1 MKHFLS
7 ALALGCLLLSCNRDL
22 ENNESPTPA
31 PQEEKLVLLKELAGG
46 QGWALFGYK
55 NRNEIESLS
64 AEGGF
69 RGKSDIDY
77 EYDAYGRI
85 VKEHRYWH
93 NSGDGETNITYQY
106 DSQGRLV
113 SSHAISTKNEEYPGT
128 GLPPTPL
135 CSIERKHT
143 YTYQGNKVTVKIEIG
158 ADNCS
163 STPKTAKEKTITLF
177 VENGRVVKSLNE
189 NNQIIE
195 TIEYLNTKNAL
206 RNIKGF
212 PALVAEFYIR
222 GFTYE
227 LPYYNFIES
236 INDFR
241 FIDNIKTRDFHNGSY
256 WEYYYYKETNTN
268 NYGNYGNC
276 DYIENVNID
285 EKSHN
290 NPTHVEGL
298 WWLRAHRY
306 FIKEE

>member
-93 NSGDGETNITYQY
+93 NYGDGETNITYQY

-113 SSHAISTKNEEYPGT
+113 SSHAISTKNEKYPGT

-143 YTYQGNKVTVKIEIG
+143 YTYQGNKVIVKIERG

-163 STPKTAKEKTITLF
+163 STPEAAKEKTITLF

-195 TIEYLNTKNAL
+195 TIEYHNTKNAL

-212 PALVAEFYIR
+212 PALVAEFYVR
-222 GFTYE
+222 EYTYE
-227 LPYYNFIES
+227 LKWYNVIES
-236 INDFR
+236 AYDFR
-241 FIDNIKTRDFHNGSY
+241 FIDNVKTR
-256 WEYYYYKETNTN
+256 
-268 NYGNYGNC
+268 NYPSGNYTLYKYKDDKGNSYDG
-276 DYIENVNID
+276 DYPTDIFVFD
-285 EKSHN
+285 KSHN
-290 NPTHVEGL
+290 DPTLHDQL
-298 WWLRAHRY
+298 WMLNASRY
-306 FIKEE
+306 YIKEE

>member
-22 ENNESPTPA
+22 ETHETPAPA
-31 PQEEKLVLLKELAGG
+31 PQEEKLVLLKELGG
-46 QGWALFGYK
+46 QATAYFGYK

-64 AEGGF
+64 AEGSLG
-69 RGKSDIDY
+69 RADINY

-85 VKEHRYWH
+85 VKERRYWH
-93 NSGDGETNITYQY
+93 SSGDGETNITYQY

-113 SSHAISTKNEEYPGT
+113 SSHAISTKNEKYPGT

-143 YTYQGNKVTVKIEIG
+143 YTYQGNKVIVKIERG

-163 STPKTAKEKTITLF
+163 STPEAAKEKTITLF

-195 TIEYLNTKNAL
+195 TIEYHNTKNAL

-212 PALVAEFYIR
+212 PALVAEFYVR
-222 GFTYE
+222 EYTYE
-227 LPYYNFIES
+227 LKWYNVIES
-236 INDFR
+236 AHDFR
-241 FIDNIKTRDFHNGSY
+241 FIDNVKTR
-256 WEYYYYKETNTN
+256 
-268 NYGNYGNC
+268 NYPSGNYTLYEYKDDKGNSYDG
-276 DYIENVNID
+276 DYPTDIFVFD
-285 EKSHN
+285 KSHN
-290 NPTHVEGL
+290 DPTLHDQL
-298 WWLRAHRY
+298 WMLNASRY
-306 FIKEE
+306 YIKEE

>member
-22 ENNESPTPA
+22 ETHETPAPA
-31 PQEEKLVLLKELAGG
+31 PQEEKLVLLKELGG
-46 QGWALFGYK
+46 QATAYFGYK

-64 AEGGF
+64 AEGSLG
-69 RGKSDIDY
+69 RADINY

-85 VKEHRYWH
+85 VKERRYWH
-93 NSGDGETNITYQY
+93 SSGDGETNITYQY

-189 NNQIIE
+189 NNEIKE
-195 TIEYLNTKNAL
+195 TIEYHNTKNAL

-222 GFTYE
+222 EFTYE
-227 LPYYNFIES
+227 LPNYNFIES
-236 INDFR
+236 IHDFR
-241 FIDNIKTRDFHNGSY
+241 FIDNIKTRDSPSGYYNLYLYDDDKGNSY
-256 WEYYYYKETNTN
+256 D
-268 NYGNYGNC
+268 G
-276 DYIENVNID
+276 DYPAAVFIVD
-285 EKSHN
+285 KSHN
-290 NPTHVEGL
+290 DPTLSDHL
-298 WWLRAHRY
+298 WYLNTYRHY
-306 FIKEE
+306 IKEE

>member
-31 PQEEKLVLLKELAGG
+31 PQEEKLVLLKELAGE

-55 NRNEIESLS
+55 NRNEIEGLS

-93 NSGDGETNITYQY
+93 NYGDGETNITYQY

-135 CSIERKHT
+135 CSIERKQS
-143 YTYQGNKVTVKIEIG
+143 Y
-158 ADNCS
+158 S
-163 STPKTAKEKTITLF
+163 
-177 VENGRVVKSLNE
+177 EN
-189 NNQIIE
+189 
-195 TIEYLNTKNAL
+195 
-206 RNIKGF
+206 
-212 PALVAEFYIR
+212 
-222 GFTYE
+222 
-227 LPYYNFIES
+227 
-236 INDFR
+236 
-241 FIDNIKTRDFHNGSY
+241 
-256 WEYYYYKETNTN
+256 
-268 NYGNYGNC
+268 
-276 DYIENVNID
+276 
-285 EKSHN
+285 
-290 NPTHVEGL
+290 
-298 WWLRAHRY
+298 RARC
-306 FIKEE
+306 

>member
-31 PQEEKLVLLKELAGG
+31 PQEEKLVLLKELAGE

-55 NRNEIESLS
+55 NRNEIEGLS

-93 NSGDGETNITYQY
+93 NYGDGETNITYQY

-143 YTYQGNKVTVKIEIG
+143 YTYQGNKVIVKIERG

-163 STPKTAKEKTITLF
+163 STPEAAKEKTITLF

-195 TIEYLNTKNAL
+195 TIEYRNTKNAL

-222 GFTYE
+222 PLTYE

-236 INDFR
+236 VNDFR
-241 FIDNIKTRDFHNGSY
+241 FIDNIKTRDFHDGSY
-256 WEYYYYKETNTN
+256 WEYYYSVRTDMEIHEK
-268 NYGNYGNC
+268 
-276 DYIENVNID
+276 DYDHIENVAIV
-285 EKSHN
+285 EKLHN
-290 NPTHVEGL
+290 DPTDDDHIWML
-298 WWLRAHRY
+298 NASRY
-306 FIKEE
+306 YIKEK

>member
-7 ALALGCLLLSCNRDL
+7 ILALGCLLLSCNRDL
-22 ENNESPTPA
+22 ETHETPAPA
-31 PQEEKLVLLKELAGG
+31 PQEEKLVLLKELGG
-46 QGWALFGYK
+46 QATAYFGYK

-64 AEGGF
+64 AEGSLG
-69 RGKSDIDY
+69 RADINY

-85 VKEHRYWH
+85 VKERRYWH
-93 NSGDGETNITYQY
+93 SSGDGETNITYQY

-189 NNQIIE
+189 NNEIIE
-195 TIEYLNTKNAL
+195 TIEYHNTKNAL

-222 GFTYE
+222 EFTYE
-227 LPYYNFIES
+227 LPNYNFIES
-236 INDFR
+236 IHDFR
-241 FIDNIKTRDFHNGSY
+241 FIDNIKTRDYPGGYYNLYLYDDDKGNSY
-256 WEYYYYKETNTN
+256 D
-268 NYGNYGNC
+268 G
-276 DYIENVNID
+276 DYPAAVFIVD
-285 EKSHN
+285 KSHN
-290 NPTHVEGL
+290 DPTLSDHL
-298 WWLRAHRY
+298 WYLNTYRSY
-306 FIKEE
+306 IKEE

>member
-7 ALALGCLLLSCNRDL
+7 TLALGCLLLSCNRDL

-31 PQEEKLVLLKELAGG
+31 PQEEKLVLLKQLGG
-46 QGWALFGYK
+46 EATAYFGYK

-77 EYDAYGRI
+77 EYDTYGRI
-85 VKEHRYWH
+85 VKERRYWH
-93 NSGDGETNITYQY
+93 NYGDGETNITYQY

-113 SSHAISTKNEEYPGT
+113 SSHAISTKNEENLGT

-177 VENGRVVKSLNE
+177 IENGRVVKSLNE
-189 NNQIIE
+189 NNEIIE
-195 TIEYLNTKNAL
+195 TIEYHNTKNAL

-222 GFTYE
+222 EFTYE
-227 LPYYNFIES
+227 LPNYNFIES
-236 INDFR
+236 IHDFR
-241 FIDNIKTRDFHNGSY
+241 FIDNIKTRDYPSGYYNLYKYDDDKGNSY
-256 WEYYYYKETNTN
+256 D
-268 NYGNYGNC
+268 G
-276 DYIENVNID
+276 DYPAAVFIFD
-285 EKSHN
+285 KSHN
-290 NPTHVEGL
+290 DPTLSDHL
-298 WWLRAHRY
+298 WYLNAYRSY
-306 FIKEE
+306 IKEE

>member
-22 ENNESPTPA
+22 ENNKSHETPA
-31 PQEEKLVLLKELAGG
+31 PQKEKLVLINNLSGNTSVDF
-46 QGWALFGYK
+46 WYK
-55 NRNEIESLS
+55 NGNEIKS
-64 AEGGF
+64 ARTDGM
-69 RGKSDIDY
+69 GKSNIDY
-77 EYDAYGRI
+77 EYDTYGRI
-85 VKEHRYWH
+85 IKERRYWH
-93 NSGDGETNITYQY
+93 NYGDGETNITYQY

-113 SSHAISTKNEEYPGT
+113 FSHAISTKNEENLGT

-158 ADNCS
+158 TDNRS

-195 TIEYLNTKNAL
+195 TIEYHNTKNAL

-222 GFTYE
+222 EFTYE

-236 INDFR
+236 IHDFR
-241 FIDNIKTRDFHNGSY
+241 FIDNIKTRDYPSGNHMLY
-256 WEYYYYKETNTN
+256 EYKDDKGNT
-268 NYGNYGNC
+268 YDG
-276 DYIENVNID
+276 DYPVDVFIFD
-285 EKSHN
+285 KSHN
-290 NPTHVEGL
+290 NPTLHDHL
-298 WWLRAHRY
+298 WYLNTSRSY
-306 FIKEE
+306 IKEE

>member
-1 MKHFLS
+1 MKHFLF
-7 ALALGCLLLSCNRDL
+7 ALVLGTILLSCNRDHD
-22 ENNESPTPA
+22 NNEITVPET
-31 PQEEKLVLLKELAGG
+31 EKQVLVKKLSGEDDVYIR
-46 QGWALFGYK
+46 YK
-55 NRNEIESLS
+55 NGNEIQYLIAYERSQGIS
-64 AEGGF
+64 V
-69 RGKSDIDY
+69 SY
-77 EYDAYGRI
+77 EYDGSGKI
-85 VKEHRYWH
+85 IKENRFDHPF
-93 NSGDGETNITYQY
+93 NNGKTNITYQY

-143 YTYQGNKVTVKIEIG
+143 YTYQGNKVIVKIERG

-163 STPKTAKEKTITLF
+163 STPEAAKEKTITLF
-177 VENGRVVKSLNE
+177 VENGRVVKSFDE

-241 FIDNIKTRDFHNGSY
+241 FIDNIKTRDFHDGSY
-256 WEYYYYKETNTN
+256 WEYYYYKETITN

>member
-7 ALALGCLLLSCNRDL
+7 TLALGCLLLSCNRDL

-31 PQEEKLVLLKELAGG
+31 PQEEKLVLLKQLGG
-46 QGWALFGYK
+46 EATAYFGYK

-77 EYDAYGRI
+77 DTYGRI
-85 VKEHRYWH
+85 VKERRYWH
-93 NSGDGETNITYQY
+93 NYGDGETNITYQY

-113 SSHAISTKNEEYPGT
+113 SSHAISTKNEENLGT

-177 VENGRVVKSLNE
+177 IENGRVVKSLNE
-189 NNQIIE
+189 NNEIIE
-195 TIEYLNTKNAL
+195 TIEYHNTKNAL

-222 GFTYE
+222 EFTYE
-227 LPYYNFIES
+227 LPNYNFIES
-236 INDFR
+236 IHDFR
-241 FIDNIKTRDFHNGSY
+241 FIDNIKTRDYPSGYYNLYKYDDDKGNSY
-256 WEYYYYKETNTN
+256 D
-268 NYGNYGNC
+268 G
-276 DYIENVNID
+276 DYPAAVFIFD
-285 EKSHN
+285 KSHN
-290 NPTHVEGL
+290 DPTLSDHL
-298 WWLRAHRY
+298 WYLNAYRSY
-306 FIKEE
+306 IKEE

>member
-31 PQEEKLVLLKELAGG
+31 PQEEKLVLLKELAGE

-55 NRNEIESLS
+55 NRNEIEGLS

-93 NSGDGETNITYQY
+93 NYGDGETNITYQY

-143 YTYQGNKVTVKIEIG
+143 YTYQGNKVIVKIERG

-163 STPKTAKEKTITLF
+163 STPEAAKEKTITLF

-195 TIEYLNTKNAL
+195 TIEYRNTKNAL

-222 GFTYE
+222 PLTYE

-236 INDFR
+236 VNDFR
-241 FIDNIKTRDFHNGSY
+241 FIDNIKTRDFHDGSY
-256 WEYYYYKETNTN
+256 WEYYYSVRTDMEIHEK
-268 NYGNYGNC
+268 
-276 DYIENVNID
+276 DYDHIENVAIV
-285 EKSHN
+285 EKLHN
-290 NPTHVEGL
+290 DPTYDDHIWML
-298 WWLRAHRY
+298 NASRY
-306 FIKEE
+306 YIKEK

>member
-1 MKHFLS
+1 LKQLS
-7 ALALGCLLLSCNRDL
+7 EGS
-22 ENNESPTPA
+22 TVTF
-31 PQEEKLVLLKELAGG
+31 Q
-46 QGWALFGYK
+46 YK
-55 NRNEIESLS
+55 NGNEIESVNID
-64 AEGGF
+64 GV
-69 RGKSDIDY
+69 GKSDIDY
-77 EYDAYGRI
+77 EYDTYGRI

-113 SSHAISTKNEEYPGT
+113 SSHAISTENEEYPGT

-143 YTYQGNKVTVKIEIG
+143 YTYQGNKVIVKIERG

-163 STPKTAKEKTITLF
+163 STPEAAKEKTITLF

-222 GFTYE
+222 GFTYK
-227 LPYYNFIES
+227 LPNYNFIES
-236 INDFR
+236 IHDFR

-256 WEYYYYKETNTN
+256 WEYYYYKETITN

-276 DYIENVNID
+276 DYIENVGID

>member
-31 PQEEKLVLLKELAGG
+31 PQEEKLVLLKELAGE

-55 NRNEIESLS
+55 NRNEIEGLS

-93 NSGDGETNITYQY
+93 NYGDGETNITYQY

-143 YTYQGNKVTVKIEIG
+143 YTYQGNKVIVKIERG

-163 STPKTAKEKTITLF
+163 STPEAAKEKTITLF
-177 VENGRVVKSLNE
+177 VENGRVVKSFDE

-222 GFTYE
+222 EFTYE

-241 FIDNIKTRDFHNGSY
+241 FIDNIKTRDFHDGSY
-256 WEYYYYKETNTN
+256 WEYYYSVRTDMEIHEK
-268 NYGNYGNC
+268 
-276 DYIENVNID
+276 DYDHIENVAIV
-285 EKSHN
+285 EKLHN
-290 NPTHVEGL
+290 DPTYDDHIWML
-298 WWLRAHRY
+298 NASRY
-306 FIKEE
+306 YIKEK

>member
-93 NSGDGETNITYQY
+93 NYGDGETNITYQY

-143 YTYQGNKVTVKIEIG
+143 YTYQGNKVIVKIERG

-163 STPKTAKEKTITLF
+163 STPEAAKEKTITLF

-222 GFTYE
+222 PLTYE

-236 INDFR
+236 VNDFR
-241 FIDNIKTRDFHNGSY
+241 FIDNIKTRDFHDGSY
-256 WEYYYYKETNTN
+256 WEYYYSVRTDMEIHEK
-268 NYGNYGNC
+268 
-276 DYIENVNID
+276 DYDHIENVAIV
-285 EKSHN
+285 EKLHN
-290 NPTHVEGL
+290 DPTYDDHIWML
-298 WWLRAHRY
+298 NASRY
-306 FIKEE
+306 YIKEK